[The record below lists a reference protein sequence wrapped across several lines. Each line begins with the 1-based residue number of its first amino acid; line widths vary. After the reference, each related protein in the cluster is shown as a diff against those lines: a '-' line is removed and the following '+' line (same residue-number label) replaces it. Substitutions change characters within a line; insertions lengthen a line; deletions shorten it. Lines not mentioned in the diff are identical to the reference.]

1 MRPAPAIRRDARR
14 LQRGSATAASG
25 FGLAGFDRQP
35 RAAHSATVLA
45 SGQVLIAGSVFGQSS
60 SALRALAMR
69 TQTPCML
76 RARFAPAAV

>member
-1 MRPAPAIRRDARR
+1 MRPAPAIVAM
-14 LQRGSATAASG
+14 LAACNAAPQPQLPASG
-25 FGLAGFDRQP
+25 SLDSIGSRGQRT
-35 RAAHSATVLA
+35 ATVLA

-69 TQTPCML
+69 TQSPCMF